1 MPLET
6 LVQEHTERLVED
18 KIKKFFAKVREE
30 KKIDITITQLEQDN
44 TQASSRVETSENGK
58 TKEIKINKT
67 HMV

>member
-58 TKEIKINKT
+58 KKEIKINKT

>member
-1 MPLET
+1 M
-6 LVQEHTERLVED
+6 ED

-58 TKEIKINKT
+58 KKEIKINKT